1 MGIFTRIK
9 DIAAADTHRLLD
21 LVEDPV
27 SMAKHYIRQLEEQID
42 QARLALEKQFAAEQ
56 QYDLLV
62 ARTGQMIDKRA
73 RQAELAVERKE
84 EDIARLAIQEK
95 LSHSKLQQTYLE
107 QREAIR
113 KQTQALREEI
123 GRLMDLHKELS
134 DKLTFLLA
142 RSQAAVA
149 LRATAATTSPAD
161 VSKIS
166 RGFDRMEQ
174 KIMTLESGVLAYR
187 STDTR
192 NASPTGWSEQDEVET
207 ELAKLKA
214 AKENQ

>member
-42 QARLALEKQFAAEQ
+42 QARLALEKQLAAEQ

-62 ARTGQMIDKRA
+62 ARTGQMIDKRT
-73 RQAELAVERKE
+73 RQAELAVEREE

-95 LSHSKLQQTYLE
+95 LSHSKLMQTYLE
-107 QREAIR
+107 QREVIR
-113 KQTQALREEI
+113 KQVQALQEEI
-123 GRLMDLHKELS
+123 ARLLDLHKELS
-134 DKLTFLLA
+134 DKLNFLLA
-142 RSQAAVA
+142 RSQAAAA
-149 LRATAATTSPAD
+149 LKATVATASPGEI
-161 VSKIS
+161 SKIS

-187 STDTR
+187 SMDQS
-192 NASPTGWSEQDEVET
+192 NARLTGWSEQDEVES
-207 ELAKLKA
+207 ELARLKA
-214 AKENQ
+214 VKQTQ